1 MITVYKDSKPRMVKE
16 KSQKSEDKKPR
27 RFQKGKILVLFCG
40 FILLVIYSIIN
51 NYSVLLSIYITFL
64 FVNILVCFLDN
75 QEDVSTRK
83 ILWGT
88 RFDLYDELKKLYTDP
103 KYDIDKLQK
112 KLVVLNAEIESGK
125 YLSVAFSL
133 SAAAI
138 SILCKDEKLE
148 SWLKTPEC
156 IVTGLGICILGCICV
171 ILQIDIG
178 RYNSIKKDVIMLELQ
193 NRKDK
198 CERQ

>member
-1 MITVYKDSKPRMVKE
+1 MITLHKDSKPRMVKE

-40 FILLVIYSIIN
+40 VIFFVIYSIIN

-112 KLVVLNAEIESGK
+112 N
-125 YLSVAFSL
+125 
-133 SAAAI
+133 
-138 SILCKDEKLE
+138 
-148 SWLKTPEC
+148 
-156 IVTGLGICILGCICV
+156 
-171 ILQIDIG
+171 
-178 RYNSIKKDVIMLELQ
+178 
-193 NRKDK
+193 
-198 CERQ
+198 

>member
-1 MITVYKDSKPRMVKE
+1 MITVHKDSKPRMVKE
-16 KSQKSEDKKPR
+16 KSQKSEYKKPR

-40 FILLVIYSIIN
+40 VIFFVIYSIIN

-75 QEDVSTRK
+75 QEDISICK

-112 KLVVLNAEIESGK
+112 KLIVLNAEIESGK
-125 YLSVAFSL
+125 YFSVAFSL

-138 SILCKDEKLE
+138 SIWCKDEKLE

-156 IVTGLGICILGCICV
+156 IITGLGICILGCICA

>member
-1 MITVYKDSKPRMVKE
+1 MITLHKDSKPRMVKG

-40 FILLVIYSIIN
+40 VIFFVIYSIIN

-75 QEDVSTRK
+75 QEYISIRK

-112 KLVVLNAEIESGK
+112 N
-125 YLSVAFSL
+125 
-133 SAAAI
+133 
-138 SILCKDEKLE
+138 
-148 SWLKTPEC
+148 
-156 IVTGLGICILGCICV
+156 
-171 ILQIDIG
+171 
-178 RYNSIKKDVIMLELQ
+178 
-193 NRKDK
+193 
-198 CERQ
+198 

>member
-1 MITVYKDSKPRMVKE
+1 MITVHKDSKPRMVKE
-16 KSQKSEDKKPR
+16 KSQKNEYKNPR
-27 RFQKGKILVLFCG
+27 GFLYGKIVVLFCG
-40 FILLVIYSIIN
+40 FIFLVIYSIIN
-51 NYSVLLSIYITFL
+51 KYSVLLYICITFL
-64 FVNILVCFLDN
+64 IVNILVGILDN
-75 QEDVSTRK
+75 QEDISMYNIFRK
-83 ILWGT
+83 T
-88 RFDLYDELKKLYTDP
+88 RFDLYDELKKLYTDQ

-112 KLVVLNAEIESGK
+112 KLIVLNAEIESGK
-125 YLSVAFSL
+125 YFSVAFSL

-156 IVTGLGICILGCICV
+156 IITGLGICILGCICV

-178 RYNSIKKDVIMLELQ
+178 RYNSIKKYVIMLELQ